1 MAESRWGDFLASRRS
16 KQSGLAPP
24 SRSFQARRAVA
35 FQAEGL
41 APPLPRQQAERAERA
56 DALLPRPSGAVGAPF
71 PRLSGAAGAD
81 LSGLAETMVEQAER
95 AGASLPRFSGL
106 AKTIVEQAEQVEPA
120 EQATRAGAP
129 LPLHQAEVGGEP
141 RAQDVQCSSV
151 CIMCSSRRCCMWYGR
166 RARHFC
172 NICWPIASQPAIGI

>member
-1 MAESRWGDFLASRRS
+1 MRKVGAWRS
-16 KQSGLAPP
+16 LSDGGIPLG
-24 SRSFQARRAVA
+24 R
-35 FQAEGL
+35 
-41 APPLPRQQAERAERA
+41 LPRQQAEQAERVGALLPRFSGAVGVDLSGLGAGAPLPRQHAERAERVGA
-56 DALLPRPSGAVGAPF
+56 PLPRPSGAVGAPF

-129 LPLHQAEVGGEP
+129 IAVSPSG
-141 RAQDVQCSSV
+141 
-151 CIMCSSRRCCMWYGR
+151 GR
-166 RARHFC
+166 RRAESPRRSVLQRLH
-172 NICWPIASQPAIGI
+172 NVQQ

>member
-1 MAESRWGDFLASRRS
+1 MRKVGAWRS
-16 KQSGLAPP
+16 LRDGGIPLG
-24 SRSFQARRAVA
+24 R
-35 FQAEGL
+35 
-41 APPLPRQQAERAERA
+41 LPRQQAEQAERA
-56 DALLPRPSGAVGAPF
+56 GAPLPRLSGAVGAPF

-129 LPLHQAEVGGEP
+129 IAASPGG
-141 RAQDVQCSSV
+141 
-151 CIMCSSRRCCMWYGR
+151 GR
-166 RARHFC
+166 RRAESPRRSVFQRLH
-172 NICWPIASQPAIGI
+172 NVQQ